1 MHARS
6 VRTWCTHV
14 VVVHAN
20 GLRTHGGIVLSNY
33 WTDRTRRVSRRRLL
47 QATAT
52 GGLGLA
58 AAALIGCGGDDDDDT
73 VAATTAPTQAP
84 AGGGAAATAT
94 GTAEVVSGKPQGGTM
109 KWRLI
114 GDPPSWSVLRASG
127 TTSALN
133 SPTYDKL
140 LDQRTGPGVGT
151 RATDPFPVLAETMPE
166 VTPDGL
172 EYVYKIHPNVKFQ
185 NLPPVNGR
193 ALTSEDVKFS
203 IDLYRTTGSFARDFG
218 IVESVEAI
226 DDVTVR
232 VKLSGPWS
240 PLINLSAGHYGWR
253 IVPNEIMKDDIDL
266 TTTIGSGPWIRT
278 EWLQGNRVT
287 YRRNPDYFRGTD
299 GAFLEEMQGL
309 MIPTVS
315 TAAAAFRAG
324 EIDLLLGG
332 LACIEGEELA
342 EQVASTS
349 NITDNPGT
357 SGWFAFNTSKPPFDD
372 VRVRRAVALAYDRQA
387 ESQAIYCGEA
397 IVTGLIPLT
406 EALDA
411 KDAAT
416 FPESEKWLRLDL
428 TESKALLAAAGFP
441 DGFKSDVSWT
451 PRYGQVY
458 QFAMEL
464 MIGQMAQVGIDLE
477 PISYEYGKWIQDIYR
492 GEYDFDGIMW
502 GGGRYYADADPYIA
516 YWLHPDGI
524 ANQSRVDDPEMN
536 ALIAAQRAELNP
548 EARWEIIHDIQ
559 RLEAENMFYV
569 WRTVGISKNFAAD
582 WMQDYSLHSGYDLKE
597 FDHIWDKRL
606 A

>member
-1 MHARS
+1 M
-6 VRTWCTHV
+6 T
-14 VVVHAN
+14 
-20 GLRTHGGIVLSNY
+20 GNY
-33 WTDRTRRVSRRRLL
+33 WTDRTKRVSRRRLL
-47 QATAT
+47 QASAT

-84 AGGGAAATAT
+84 GGAAATAAPTQAVAT
-94 GTAEVVSGKPQGGTM
+94 GPPQGGTFR
-109 KWRLI
+109 WRII

-127 TTSALN
+127 ATTALN
-133 SPTYDKL
+133 SPSYDKL
-140 LDQRTGPGVGT
+140 LDLKTGPGIGQTEVS
-151 RATDPFPVLAETMPE
+151 PFPVLAETMPE

-172 EYVYKIHPNVKFQ
+172 EYVYKIHPNVNFQ

-193 ALTSEDVKFS
+193 ALTAEDVKFS
-203 IDLYRTTGSFARDFG
+203 VDLYRTTGSFARDFG

-226 DDVTVR
+226 DDVTIR

-240 PLINLSAGHYGWR
+240 PLVNLSAGHYGWR

-278 EWLQGNRVT
+278 EWLQGNRIT
-287 YRRNPDYFRGTD
+287 YERNPDYFRGTD
-299 GAFLEEMQGL
+299 GAFLEKMTAL
-309 MIPTVS
+309 IIPTPPS
-315 TAAAAFRAG
+315 SAAAFRSD
-324 EIDLLLGG
+324 EIDLLGAGALSCVEAED
-332 LACIEGEELA
+332 LAKQVEGSGA
-342 EQVASTS
+342 TVTS
-349 NITDNPGT
+349 YPGR

-372 VRVRRAVALAYDRQA
+372 VRVRRAVALAYDREA
-387 ESQAIYCGEA
+387 ETNSIYCGEA
-397 IVTGLIPLT
+397 VVTGLIPLA
-406 EALDA
+406 EGLHAEDSSA
-411 KDAAT
+411 
-416 FPESEKWLRLDL
+416 FPESTDFLRLDR
-428 TESKALLAAAGFP
+428 TESKALLAAAGYP

-502 GGGRYYADADPYIA
+502 GPGRYYADADPYIA

-559 RLEAENMFYV
+559 RLEAVNQYYV
-569 WRTVGISKNFAAD
+569 WRGDGNDLSFTQEWV
-582 WMQDYSLHSGYDLKE
+582 QDYSLHSGYDLKE
-597 FDHIWDKRL
+597 YDHIWDKRL
-606 A
+606 S